1 MSAVLSAPGRLV
13 QGFARFA
20 RFLGAALGL
29 FDRIIPR
36 FRLKTA
42 LVATLE
48 ILAAVAAGMSWTML
62 VPFLQ
67 HLTGGTTQALPDGAF
82 ANLYRFF
89 GERLNLLTVSYL
101 VFGAVVLKN
110 GLTFASQLV
119 QYRMVS
125 LLSHQLRSRVFA
137 AYVQSDLKF
146 FEQAQD
152 GRFISVFNNE
162 IERTKKILT
171 VWRRAISGTVSA
183 LVYLTLLFLI
193 SSAVTWLFLG
203 GGCLLLLGLMR
214 FYYLLREGGFAVSRL
229 NARLNAKIA
238 EMIRCFILVKSLG
251 TEAREHAEFDGTSR
265 RYADAEFTQS
275 IFTVLPGMVIE
286 TAAYAALL
294 VTVIGTLIGLFAG
307 YFRGW
312 VDDLL
317 MRLVDLAYSIP
328 FEPFAIVMVG
338 LLRPSIWTVIIAIS
352 LLTWRA
358 PARVIRAQV
367 LSVTQRPF
375 IKAARVA
382 GASPLR
388 IIFAHIAPNILPLTF
403 VYMTIEF
410 GIAIVAEASVSFLGF
425 GDPHVESWG
434 KTLHL
439 AFLTGAIR
447 KAWWWA
453 IPPGL
458 CITLIVLSVFFISR
472 AWEEVINPRL
482 RRL

>member
-1 MSAVLSAPGRLV
+1 MAVLESSPPSRGR
-13 QGFARFA
+13 GKGEGARRGEGA
-20 RFLGAALGL
+20 RGEGVPRVRFLSQQLQILRADPL
-29 FDRIIPR
+29 
-36 FRLKTA
+36 A
-42 LVATLE
+42 LVGFI
-48 ILAAVAAGMSWTML
+48 ILACFVIVGIFA
-62 VPFLQ
+62 P
-67 HLTGGTTQALPDGAF
+67 HLTPFDPTEMLNRPDGSLAFLDPPSSRHWFGTTDLGRDVLSQVIMGTRVALIVG
-82 ANLYRFF
+82 
-89 GERLNLLTVSYL
+89 
-101 VFGAVVLKN
+101 
-110 GLTFASQLV
+110 
-119 QYRMVS
+119 
-125 LLSHQLRSRVFA
+125 
-137 AYVQSDLKF
+137 
-146 FEQAQD
+146 
-152 GRFISVFNNE
+152 
-162 IERTKKILT
+162 
-171 VWRRAISGTVSA
+171 
-183 LVYLTLLFLI
+183 FL
-193 SSAVTWLFLG
+193 
-203 GGCLLLLGLMR
+203 
-214 FYYLLREGGFAVSRL
+214 
-229 NARLNAKIA
+229 
-238 EMIRCFILVKSLG
+238 
-251 TEAREHAEFDGTSR
+251 
-265 RYADAEFTQS
+265 
-275 IFTVLPGMVIE
+275 
-286 TAAYAALL
+286 AALL

-482 RRL
+482 

>member
-1 MSAVLSAPGRLV
+1 MAVQPLAIPRVRFLSQQLQTLRADPLALVGFIILACFVIVGIFAPHLTPFDPTEMINRPDGSLAFLDPPSPRHWLGTTDLGRDVLSQVIMGTRVALIV
-13 QGFARFA
+13 GF
-20 RFLGAALGL
+20 L
-29 FDRIIPR
+29 
-36 FRLKTA
+36 
-42 LVATLE
+42 
-48 ILAAVAAGMSWTML
+48 
-62 VPFLQ
+62 
-67 HLTGGTTQALPDGAF
+67 
-82 ANLYRFF
+82 
-89 GERLNLLTVSYL
+89 
-101 VFGAVVLKN
+101 
-110 GLTFASQLV
+110 
-119 QYRMVS
+119 
-125 LLSHQLRSRVFA
+125 
-137 AYVQSDLKF
+137 
-146 FEQAQD
+146 
-152 GRFISVFNNE
+152 
-162 IERTKKILT
+162 
-171 VWRRAISGTVSA
+171 
-183 LVYLTLLFLI
+183 
-193 SSAVTWLFLG
+193 
-203 GGCLLLLGLMR
+203 
-214 FYYLLREGGFAVSRL
+214 
-229 NARLNAKIA
+229 
-238 EMIRCFILVKSLG
+238 
-251 TEAREHAEFDGTSR
+251 
-265 RYADAEFTQS
+265 
-275 IFTVLPGMVIE
+275 
-286 TAAYAALL
+286 AALL

-328 FEPFAIVMVG
+328 FEPFAIVLVG

-367 LSVTQRPF
+367 LSVAQRPF